1 MFLAIATVLGISL
14 PAGAVVIPTTAPASA
29 ANVDKALLSVSFE
42 FFAFPGYT
50 AIESTAN
57 CLANIATLRGAPPA
71 VRIGGTTQL
80 VSIIVQYVLSLT

>member
-14 PAGAVVIPTTAPASA
+14 AAGAVVIPTTAPASA